1 MASSDHRP
9 TDGERFEEFVGLI
22 SSLEK
27 EVQRIRAV
35 ECERLG
41 LRGADLMCLYCLG
54 RSDSPLTAAELSR
67 RAGVTR
73 AAVSRSLAQLEEGGL
88 VIVAPAGEQ
97 GRAYRAPVSL
107 TDAGRK
113 TMAGVEGAVSRTTTP
128 APASTRRSPPCSSA
142 CAASAASPH
151 APLARRPSPM
161 PRVHRKDPS

>member
-1 MASSDHRP
+1 MEQSGHGP
-9 TDGERFEEFVGLI
+9 TDGERFEEFVGLV

-27 EVQRIRAV
+27 EVRRIRAA

-54 RSDSPLTAAELSR
+54 RAQASLTAAELSR

-73 AAVSRSLAQLEEGGL
+73 AAVSRSLAELEGDGL
-88 VIVAPAGEQ
+88 VAVAPTGGE

-113 TMAGVEGAVSRTTTP
+113 TMAGVDEAVSRVMSRVDS
-128 APASTRRSPPCSSA
+128 ALADDERARLYASL
-142 CAASAASPH
+142 ASV
-151 APLARRPSPM
+151 LECLRGIGR
-161 PRVHRKDPS
+161 

>member
-54 RSDSPLTAAELSR
+54 RSDSSLTAAELSR

-88 VIVAPAGEQ
+88 VAVASAPGDA
-97 GRAYRAPVSL
+97 RLYRAPVSL
-107 TDAGRK
+107 TSAGRK
-113 TMAGVEGAVSRTTTP
+113 TMAEVDEAVSRVMARVDSALDDDQRTRLY
-128 APASTRRSPPCSSA
+128 ASL
-142 CAASAASPH
+142 ASVLDCLRAIG
-151 APLARRPSPM
+151 R
-161 PRVHRKDPS
+161 